1 MKGGRPRHIME
12 MKMLLL
18 KLAWQGRNVVF
29 CEKRRT
35 SDTVPGASAVEIN
48 PSHLSVKGTFS

>member
-1 MKGGRPRHIME
+1 ME

-18 KLAWQGRNVVF
+18 KLAWQGRNVIF